1 MQSLFFKFC
10 FEQCQLLFIFILII
24 TFHFVSKL
32 YNILYYSKTK
42 IISRVQVWDQHHIPC
57 RQKAA
62 VFKKKKKKNELL
74 QCWFLLICPE
84 FPLQLFH
91 WTFTVTE
98 IFKISDFLAREP
110 TFLMILVINCKIL
123 VNKIRWN
130 LHVIAILNQ
139 INCELFLITIERLL
153 IIKITFSS
161 VSFTFFFLHEILWS
175 IVTVIH
181 FQSFLTYVGNDK
193 K

>member
-1 MQSLFFKFC
+1 MNNVSYCLFSFWLLRFISLVSY
-10 FEQCQLLFIFILII
+10 I
-24 TFHFVSKL
+24 TFSTIQRLKL
-32 YNILYYSKTK
+32 SHECKFEIS
-42 IISRVQVWDQHHIPC
+42 IIYPVDRRLQFS
-57 RQKAA
+57 
-62 VFKKKKKKNELL
+62 KKKKKNELL

-110 TFLMILVINCKIL
+110 TFLMILFINCKIL

-175 IVTVIH
+175 IVTGIH
-181 FQSFLTYVGNDK
+181 FQSFLTYVVNDK